1 MLIVSIVTS
10 IIAFQQAEKLEL
22 GQIYIG
28 NSIKKVFY
36 EGEYFAIVG
45 NIDYDTYY
53 LSIESTSNGI
63 NISTYSTD
71 EEIQKTYHLVV
82 NKQGEPYDP
91 SIVVSIISSE
101 IVDVDDMEDYLFRL
115 NLEADQIYEF
125 SIERVDENPDENKL
139 DIVLVNLPE
148 NILNMKGL
156 MESIAFTTIVFSIV
170 SGFTIIA
177 LFFIKKRE

>member
-1 MLIVSIVTS
+1 
-10 IIAFQQAEKLEL
+10 
-22 GQIYIG
+22 
-28 NSIKKVFY
+28 
-36 EGEYFAIVG
+36 
-45 NIDYDTYY
+45 
-53 LSIESTSNGI
+53 
-63 NISTYSTD
+63 
-71 EEIQKTYHLVV
+71 
-82 NKQGEPYDP
+82 
-91 SIVVSIISSE
+91 
-101 IVDVDDMEDYLFRL
+101 MEDYLFRL